1 MKKRYILFAILA
13 LLMIQF
19 SCVRVVNAI
28 SEGNVDLDPSNKDN
42 IYNNVESA
50 DATTYSCGNAMV
62 SDIPGSILD
71 TVHIAYMVIQV
82 VVPVILVV
90 MGMVTL
96 LKSVTSSKEDEI
108 KKAQMGFV
116 KKLITGALVFF
127 VFVIVKLLISFAA
140 TSDRSPKIVDCMDCF
155 LNGKDK
161 CSGFTK
167 EDRESVNNFVQEST
181 QFVQNTVN
189 AVINA
194 LNKN

>member
-1 MKKRYILFAILA
+1 MKKKYILFAILA

-28 SEGNVDLDPSNKDN
+28 SEGNVNLDPSDKGDN
-42 IYNNVESA
+42 IYNNVDSA
-50 DATTYSCGNAMV
+50 DATTYSCGNTMV
-62 SDIPGSILD
+62 SDIPGNILD

-82 VVPVILVV
+82 VVPVILVI

-127 VFVIVKLLISFAA
+127 IFVIVKLLVSFAA
-140 TSDRSPKIVDCMDCF
+140 TSDRSPKIIDCMDCF

-161 CSGFTK
+161 CS
-167 EDRESVNNFVQEST
+167 SVEHSKKT
-181 QFVQNTVN
+181 
-189 AVINA
+189 
-194 LNKN
+194 